1 VARNLIL
8 ALAIVACLFVGLACL
23 ADDLG
28 PAVDNRFADDPA
40 PGSGNQG
47 LLMIEAC
54 ARPTPA
60 VRIGLSPRPSRCR
73 TAAGPARRVR
83 SAALRLA
90 VAQPGQAVF
99 PARC

>member
-28 PAVDNRFADDPA
+28 PAADDPA